1 MALQAIEHEVSA
13 KKQCG
18 TAAASARVRRGD
30 AEGKIAART
39 GAIQQSGLLSDIRI
53 TAKEP
58 LPLVITTAAQVL
70 MMDDAA
76 FAAWKTRSNAIL
88 APAMLP
94 LHDIDSASV
103 RQSVLRAHLAV
114 ADAALASRHH
124 LSPAAPRSHACGGK
138 ARRNNKR
145 HTGADAAQVASVQ
158 WCEDGGYMKRAIAW
172 VLAQEQSLLV
182 SMREAALDA
191 NVSYDCVSRP
201 LAEAAGSTSVA
212 KRRKKSD

>member
-1 MALQAIEHEVSA
+1 MALQTIEHELSA
-13 KKQCG
+13 KKQCS
-18 TAAASARVRRGD
+18 TATASARDRRGD

-94 LHDIDSASV
+94 LHDIGSASV

-145 HTGADAAQVASVQ
+145 HKGGCAQVASVQ
-158 WCEDGGYMKRAIAW
+158 WCEDGSYMKRAIAW

-191 NVSYDCVSRP
+191 NVSHDWVSRP
-201 LAEAAGSTSVA
+201 LEFAKAAGSTSVT
-212 KRRKKSD
+212 KRKKSD

>member
-70 MMDDAA
+70 
-76 FAAWKTRSNAIL
+76 T
-88 APAMLP
+88 P
-94 LHDIDSASV
+94 LSTPQPPMTSLLTSLKELLV
-103 RQSVLRAHLAV
+103 RKMVV
-114 ADAALASRHH
+114 IKPALALTS
-124 LSPAAPRSHACGGK
+124 SK
-138 ARRNNKR
+138 ALR
-145 HTGADAAQVASVQ
+145 V
-158 WCEDGGYMKRAIAW
+158 
-172 VLAQEQSLLV
+172 
-182 SMREAALDA
+182 
-191 NVSYDCVSRP
+191 
-201 LAEAAGSTSVA
+201 
-212 KRRKKSD
+212 